1 MAETIINGNDFIIAY
16 DICSANGFII
26 DIGII
31 ENHEALLWELNWI
44 FICKKKVWIRFGDQG
59 DVQL

>member
-1 MAETIINGNDFIIAY
+1 MVVAETIINGNDFIIAY

-31 ENHEALLWELNWI
+31 ENHEALL
-44 FICKKKVWIRFGDQG
+44 
-59 DVQL
+59 